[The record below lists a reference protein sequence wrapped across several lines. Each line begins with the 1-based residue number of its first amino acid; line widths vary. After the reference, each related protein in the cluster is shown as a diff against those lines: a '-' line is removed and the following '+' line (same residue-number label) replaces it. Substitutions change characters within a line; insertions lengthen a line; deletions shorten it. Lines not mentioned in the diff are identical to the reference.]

1 MLAQTYV
8 RFASPI
14 TINLRADIPGEEHP
28 QHLAEFSELP
38 LVIFIDAVA
47 RTITAQLP
55 PVPGSIPIYGPED
68 FAAACP
74 DEPEDH
80 AARVLQCLGSD
91 PAATLQALVNCIPP
105 DTPPRIPREIGD
117 WRAKAILASMGRL
130 ADVEMVIASLPE
142 PQRTVVQLAWAGD
155 AKLARRGA
163 TVTALGAALGMSEA
177 EIDGLFR
184 AADAI
189 QI

>member
-1 MLAQTYV
+1 
-8 RFASPI
+8 
-14 TINLRADIPGEEHP
+14 
-28 QHLAEFSELP
+28 
-38 LVIFIDAVA
+38 
-47 RTITAQLP
+47 
-55 PVPGSIPIYGPED
+55 
-68 FAAACP
+68 
-74 DEPEDH
+74 
-80 AARVLQCLGSD
+80 
-91 PAATLQALVNCIPP
+91 
-105 DTPPRIPREIGD
+105 
-117 WRAKAILASMGRL
+117 MGRL